1 MFCQRCG
8 MNNRDG
14 AQFCAGCAVPLVAS
28 QQQFNQGFNGQQQ
41 QFNQGFNG
49 QQQFNQGYNGQQQ
62 VSSGSS
68 GRAIA
73 SLMLSI
79 LGLIFC
85 GWFTSIPGMILGK
98 MEMNAIRDGRASQ
111 SGSGLAKTGF
121 YMGIGVTALYGV
133 IGAFYVLIA
142 IVGST
147 GR

>member
-8 MNNRDG
+8 MNNREG
-14 AQFCAGCAVPLVAS
+14 SQFCAGCAAPVFA
-28 QQQFNQGFNGQQQ
+28 NQQQ
-41 QFNQGFNG
+41 QFNQGFAG
-49 QQQFNQGYNGQQQ
+49 QPQQFNQGFASQPQ

-133 IGAFYVLIA
+133 IGGLYVLLA
-142 IVGST
+142 IFGSMSY
-147 GR
+147 

>member
-8 MNNRDG
+8 MNNREG
-14 AQFCAGCAVPLVAS
+14 AQFCAGCAVPLVAN
-28 QQQFNQGFNGQQQ
+28 QQQFNQGFNSQ
-41 QFNQGFNG
+41 

-62 VSSGSS
+62 VLSGSS

-98 MEMNAIRDGRASQ
+98 MEMNAIRDGRASH

-142 IVGST
+142 IAGSVGQ
-147 GR
+147 